1 MQYTDLSMS
10 IYTAVY
16 HIHCY
21 VSFQYIYICI
31 YICIYL
37 YYLYNYLHQSTY
49 YTYTYTHTYTYTYL
63 YIMFMFVLSMAVSSY
78 HHAVM
83 HSFRPDLDRF
93 AGTLRN
99 VLSKVH
105 VDTASSGVG
114 EGGKVRRQ
122 KAQFW
127 WPPTR
132 HGGSEIYIVF
142 FSKMASQ
149 IFAIFYNLCFKHIMK
164 WCEYGEKPDPQQFQ
178 HGIFVQKL
186 VDLRPIHGR

>member
-16 HIHCY
+16 HIHYY
-21 VSFQYIYICI
+21 VSFQCI
-31 YICIYL
+31 YIHLFIL
-37 YYLYNYLHQSTY
+37 LYNYLHQSTY
-49 YTYTYTHTYTYTYL
+49 TYTYI

-127 WPPTR
+127 WLPTR
-132 HGGSEIYIVF
+132 HGGSEIYIIF
-142 FSKMASQ
+142 FSNMASQ

-164 WCEYGEKPDPQQFQ
+164 WCEYGETPDPQQFQ
-178 HGIFVQKL
+178 HGNLSQKRWIYVQFMAAK
-186 VDLRPIHGR
+186 